1 MKIKCG
7 FISHSFLSPSFS
19 LSQYME
25 DFKDSLIA
33 PSDPRHQ
40 AVELV
45 VRILAER
52 NQDIAE
58 ISSIPWTVHV
68 VEGPTIN
75 AFVLPVSHIW

>member
-1 MKIKCG
+1 MWFNFS
-7 FISHSFLSPSFS
+7 FISFSFILS
-19 LSQYME
+19 LSQYIE

-58 ISSIPWTVHV
+58 ISSVPWTVHV